1 MVLSDELV
9 KSIALK
15 KRICIFLEKTDSESR
30 IPVDQRHE
38 KKNKLSAQIQLLV

>member
-1 MVLSDELV
+1 MVLNDELV

-30 IPVDQRHE
+30 IPVDQGHE
-38 KKNKLSAQIQLLV
+38 KKNKLSTQIQLLV